1 MLVRKRDALGCVK
14 KNFWGVAVFCLCLRL
29 TTGFVQGETFKR
41 DIVIYGGTSAAIS
54 AAVQVKKMG
63 KSVVVVS
70 PDTHLGGL
78 SSSGLGWTDSGR
90 KEAIGGIARD
100 FYHRVWRHYQSV
112 ESWKW
117 QDMEKYGN
125 RGQGTPAIDGDRRTM
140 WIFEPHVAEQIFESW
155 VKENQL
161 EVFRDQWLD
170 RENGVE
176 MEEERIKSITT
187 LSGDRF
193 EGEMF
198 LDCTYE
204 GDLMA
209 SAGVSY
215 FVGRESNAK
224 YGETLS
230 GVQTRNARSH
240 QFKGKVDPFVV
251 AGDESSGLLARIS
264 QDPPGEEGSG
274 DTKMQAYNF
283 RLCLTQVPGNRL
295 PFPKPNGYDP
305 AQYELLLR
313 TLQMGAR
320 HVFGKFD
327 PIPNAKTDTNNNGPF
342 STDNIGMNY
351 RYPEASYEER
361 KKIIR
366 EHEEYQKGYFYFL
379 CNDPRVP
386 DDVRKKMSSWGLAL
400 DEFKDNG
407 HWPHQ
412 IYVREA
418 RRMVSGFVMTELHLR
433 KIKETP
439 ASIGMGSYNM
449 DSHNV
454 QRYVAKDESGKA
466 FVLNE
471 GDVQVNPGGPYQ
483 ISYGS
488 IVPKSDE
495 CQNLLVPVC
504 VSSSHIAFGSI
515 RMEPVFMILGQSAAT
530 AAVFSIED
538 EVAVQDVSYEKLSAR
553 LREDGQVLK
562 LEQSDRIARGHGID
576 PKTLTGIVIDGNQVK
591 FEGDWV
597 ESSSLRPFVGSSY
610 FHDENGG
617 KGVRSASFPFN
628 APNEGLHEIMVSFV
642 PFANRAGKVNYEIK
656 HEKGLV
662 KVTLDQRKKGDRELI
677 WHSLGSFLFH
687 KGKSYSVTV
696 SNEGTEGYVIADAV
710 QVIPLDR

>member
-1 MLVRKRDALGCVK
+1 MR
-14 KNFWGVAVFCLCLRL
+14 VASILLCLQVSI
-29 TTGFVQGETFKR
+29 GFVGGETFKR
-41 DIVIYGGTSAAIS
+41 DVVVYGGTSAAIS

-70 PDTHLGGL
+70 PDAHLGGL

-117 QDMEKYGN
+117 QDMEDYGN
-125 RGQGTPAIDGDRRTM
+125 RGQGAPSIDGDRRTM
-140 WIFEPHVAEQIFESW
+140 WIFEPKVAEEIFESW
-155 VKENQL
+155 VKENEI
-161 EVFRDQWLD
+161 EVLRGEWLD
-170 RENGVE
+170 REKGIE
-176 MEEERIKSITT
+176 KKAARLKSITT
-187 LSGDRF
+187 LSGNRF
-193 EGEMF
+193 EGEIF

-209 SAGVSY
+209 AAEIGY
-215 FVGRESNAK
+215 FVGRESNKAF
-224 YGETLS
+224 GETLN
-230 GVQTRNARSH
+230 GVQIKRARKH
-240 QFKGKVDPFVV
+240 QFSGRVDPFVV
-251 AGDESSGLLARIS
+251 EGDPSSGLLARIS
-264 QDPPGEEGSG
+264 NQGPGSEGEG
-274 DTKMQAYNF
+274 DLKMQAYNF
-283 RLCLTQVPGNRL
+283 RLCLTRVPENRL
-295 PFPKPNGYDP
+295 PFPKPETYD
-305 AQYELLLR
+305 ASQYELLLR
-313 TLQMGAR
+313 TLLMGSR

-327 PIPNAKTDTNNNGPF
+327 PIPNAKTDTNNHGPF

-351 RYPEASYEER
+351 GYPEASYEER

-386 DDVRKKMSSWGLAL
+386 EDVRKRMSEWGLAK
-400 DEFKDNG
+400 DEFADNG

-418 RRMVSGFVMTELHLR
+418 RRMVSDFVMTELHLR

-439 ASIGMGSYNM
+439 RSIGMGSYNM

-454 QRYVAKDESGKA
+454 QRYVARDENGKA
-466 FVLNE
+466 YVLNE
-471 GDVQVNPGGPYQ
+471 GDIQINPGGPYQ

-488 IVPKSDE
+488 IVPKSEE

-530 AAVFSIED
+530 AAVFAIED
-538 EVAVQDVSYEKLSAR
+538 EVSVQEVPYDKLASR
-553 LREDGQVLK
+553 LSEDGQVLE
-562 LEQSDRIARGHGID
+562 LVRSNRVTRGNGID
-576 PKTLTGIVIDGNQVK
+576 PDSLNGVVIDGKQVK
-591 FEGDWV
+591 FVGEWV

-617 KGVRSASFPFN
+617 KGMRSAQFPFL
-628 APNEGLHEIMVSFV
+628 APNDGLHEIMVAFV
-642 PFANRAGKVNYEIK
+642 PSANRAGKVRYEIK
-656 HEKGLV
+656 HDKGLV
-662 KVTLDQRKKGDRELI
+662 KVVLDQRKNGDREKI
-677 WHSLGSFLFH
+677 WHSLGSFVFQ
-687 KGKSYSVTV
+687 KDKPYSVSV
-696 SNEGTEGYVIADAV
+696 HNEGTEGYVIADAV

>member
-1 MLVRKRDALGCVK
+1 MR
-14 KNFWGVAVFCLCLRL
+14 VASILLCLQVSI
-29 TTGFVQGETFKR
+29 GFVGGETFKR
-41 DIVIYGGTSAAIS
+41 DVVVYGGTSAAIS

-70 PDTHLGGL
+70 PDAHLGGL

-117 QDMEKYGN
+117 QDMEDYGN
-125 RGQGTPAIDGDRRTM
+125 RGQGAPSIDGDRRTM
-140 WIFEPHVAEQIFESW
+140 WIFEPKVAEEIFESW
-155 VKENQL
+155 VKENEI
-161 EVFRDQWLD
+161 EVLRGEWLD
-170 RENGVE
+170 REKGIE
-176 MEEERIKSITT
+176 KKDARLKSITT
-187 LSGDRF
+187 LSGNRF
-193 EGEMF
+193 EGENF

-209 SAGVSY
+209 AAEIGY
-215 FVGRESNAK
+215 FVGRESNKAF
-224 YGETLS
+224 GETLN
-230 GVQTRNARSH
+230 GVQIKRARKH
-240 QFKGKVDPFVV
+240 QFSGRVDPFVV
-251 AGDESSGLLARIS
+251 EGDPSSGLLARIS
-264 QDPPGEEGSG
+264 NQGPGSEGEG
-274 DTKMQAYNF
+274 DLKMQAYNF
-283 RLCLTQVPGNRL
+283 RLCLTRVPENRL
-295 PFPKPNGYDP
+295 PFPKPETYD
-305 AQYELLLR
+305 ASQYELLLR
-313 TLQMGAR
+313 TLLMGSR

-327 PIPNAKTDTNNNGPF
+327 PIPNAKTDTNNHGPF

-351 RYPEASYEER
+351 GYPEASYEER

-386 DDVRKKMSSWGLAL
+386 EDVRKRMSEWGLAK
-400 DEFKDNG
+400 DEFADNG

-418 RRMVSGFVMTELHLR
+418 RRMVSDFVMTELHLR

-439 ASIGMGSYNM
+439 RSIGMGSYNM

-454 QRYVAKDESGKA
+454 QRYVARDENGKA
-466 FVLNE
+466 YVLNE
-471 GDVQVNPGGPYQ
+471 GDIQINPGGPYQ

-488 IVPKSDE
+488 IVPKSEE

-530 AAVFSIED
+530 AAVFAIED
-538 EVAVQDVSYEKLSAR
+538 EVSVQEVPYDKLASR
-553 LREDGQVLK
+553 LSEDGQVLE
-562 LEQSDRIARGHGID
+562 LVRSNRVTRGNGID
-576 PKTLTGIVIDGNQVK
+576 PDSLNGVVIDGKQVK
-591 FEGDWV
+591 FVGEWV

-617 KGVRSASFPFN
+617 KGMRSAQFPFL
-628 APNEGLHEIMVSFV
+628 APNDGLHEIMVAFV
-642 PFANRAGKVNYEIK
+642 PSANRAGKVRYEIK
-656 HEKGLV
+656 HDKGLV
-662 KVTLDQRKKGDRELI
+662 KVVLDQRKNGDREKI
-677 WHSLGSFLFH
+677 WHSLGSFVFQ
-687 KGKSYSVTV
+687 KDKPYSVSV
-696 SNEGTEGYVIADAV
+696 HNEGTEGYVIADAV

>member
-1 MLVRKRDALGCVK
+1 MGNLRKR
-14 KNFWGVAVFCLCLRL
+14 FMRVASILLCLQVSI
-29 TTGFVQGETFKR
+29 GFVGGETFKR
-41 DIVIYGGTSAAIS
+41 DVVVYGGTSAAIS

-70 PDTHLGGL
+70 PDAHLGGL

-117 QDMEKYGN
+117 QDMEDYGN
-125 RGQGTPAIDGDRRTM
+125 RGQGAPSIDGDRRTM
-140 WIFEPHVAEQIFESW
+140 WIFEPKVAEEIFESW
-155 VKENQL
+155 VKENEI
-161 EVFRDQWLD
+161 EVLRGEWLD
-170 RENGVE
+170 REKGIE
-176 MEEERIKSITT
+176 KKAARLKSITT
-187 LSGDRF
+187 LSGNRF
-193 EGEMF
+193 EGEIF

-209 SAGVSY
+209 AAEIGY
-215 FVGRESNAK
+215 FVGRESNKAF
-224 YGETLS
+224 GETLN
-230 GVQTRNARSH
+230 GVQIKRARKH
-240 QFKGKVDPFVV
+240 QFSGRVDPFVV
-251 AGDESSGLLARIS
+251 EGDPSSGLLARIS
-264 QDPPGEEGSG
+264 NQGPGSEGEG
-274 DTKMQAYNF
+274 DLKMQAYNF
-283 RLCLTQVPGNRL
+283 RLCLTRVPENRL
-295 PFPKPNGYDP
+295 PFPKPETYD
-305 AQYELLLR
+305 ASQYELLLR
-313 TLQMGAR
+313 TLLMGSR

-327 PIPNAKTDTNNNGPF
+327 PIPNAKTDTNNHGPF

-351 RYPEASYEER
+351 GYPEASYEER

-386 DDVRKKMSSWGLAL
+386 EDVRKRMSEWGLAK
-400 DEFKDNG
+400 DEFADNG

-418 RRMVSGFVMTELHLR
+418 RRMVSDFVMTELHLR

-439 ASIGMGSYNM
+439 RSIGMGSYNM

-454 QRYVAKDESGKA
+454 QRYVARDENGKA
-466 FVLNE
+466 YVLNE
-471 GDVQVNPGGPYQ
+471 GDIQINPGGPYQ

-488 IVPKSDE
+488 IVPKSEE

-530 AAVFSIED
+530 AAVFAIED
-538 EVAVQDVSYEKLSAR
+538 EVSVQEVPYDKLASR
-553 LREDGQVLK
+553 LSEDGQVLE
-562 LEQSDRIARGHGID
+562 LVRSNRVTRGNGID
-576 PKTLTGIVIDGNQVK
+576 PDSLNGVVIDGKQVK
-591 FEGDWV
+591 FVGEWV

-617 KGVRSASFPFN
+617 KGMRSAQFPFH
-628 APNEGLHEIMVSFV
+628 APNDGLHEIMVAFV
-642 PFANRAGKVNYEIK
+642 PSANRAGKVRYEIK
-656 HEKGLV
+656 HDKGLV
-662 KVTLDQRKKGDRELI
+662 KVVLDQRKNGDREKI
-677 WHSLGSFLFH
+677 WHSLGSFVFQ
-687 KGKSYSVTV
+687 KDKPYSVSV
-696 SNEGTEGYVIADAV
+696 HNEGTEGYVIADAV

>member
-1 MLVRKRDALGCVK
+1 
-14 KNFWGVAVFCLCLRL
+14 
-29 TTGFVQGETFKR
+29 
-41 DIVIYGGTSAAIS
+41 
-54 AAVQVKKMG
+54 
-63 KSVVVVS
+63 
-70 PDTHLGGL
+70 
-78 SSSGLGWTDSGR
+78 
-90 KEAIGGIARD
+90 
-100 FYHRVWRHYQSV
+100 
-112 ESWKW
+112 
-117 QDMEKYGN
+117 
-125 RGQGTPAIDGDRRTM
+125 
-140 WIFEPHVAEQIFESW
+140 
-155 VKENQL
+155 
-161 EVFRDQWLD
+161 
-170 RENGVE
+170 
-176 MEEERIKSITT
+176 
-187 LSGDRF
+187 
-193 EGEMF
+193 
-198 LDCTYE
+198 
-204 GDLMA
+204 
-209 SAGVSY
+209 
-215 FVGRESNAK
+215 
-224 YGETLS
+224 
-230 GVQTRNARSH
+230 
-240 QFKGKVDPFVV
+240 
-251 AGDESSGLLARIS
+251 
-264 QDPPGEEGSG
+264 
-274 DTKMQAYNF
+274 
-283 RLCLTQVPGNRL
+283 
-295 PFPKPNGYDP
+295 
-305 AQYELLLR
+305 
-313 TLQMGAR
+313 
-320 HVFGKFD
+320 
-327 PIPNAKTDTNNNGPF
+327 
-342 STDNIGMNY
+342 
-351 RYPEASYEER
+351 
-361 KKIIR
+361 
-366 EHEEYQKGYFYFL
+366 
-379 CNDPRVP
+379 
-386 DDVRKKMSSWGLAL
+386 
-400 DEFKDNG
+400 
-407 HWPHQ
+407 
-412 IYVREA
+412 
-418 RRMVSGFVMTELHLR
+418 MVSAFVMTELHLR

-538 EVAVQDVSYEKLSAR
+538 EVAVQDVSYEKLSSR
-553 LREDGQVLK
+553 LREDGQILK

>member
-1 MLVRKRDALGCVK
+1 MVVLLCLQVAFQPVLGETYKRDV
-14 KNFWGVAVFCLCLRL
+14 VV
-29 TTGFVQGETFKR
+29 
-41 DIVIYGGTSAAIS
+41 YGGTSAAIS

-70 PDTHLGGL
+70 PDARLGGL

-117 QDMEKYGN
+117 QDMEDYGN

-155 VKENQL
+155 VKEYEV
-161 EVFRDQWLD
+161 EVFRNEWLD
-170 RENGVE
+170 REKGVE
-176 MEEERIKSITT
+176 KGDGRIQSVTT
-187 LSGDRF
+187 LSGNRF
-193 EGEMF
+193 EGEVF

-204 GDLMA
+204 GDLMEA
-209 SAGVSY
+209 AGVSY
-215 FVGRESNAK
+215 FVGREPNAL

-230 GVQTRNARSH
+230 GVQAKRATKH
-240 QFKGKVDPFVV
+240 QFQGKVDPFVIK
-251 AGDESSGLLARIS
+251 GDPSSGLIARIS
-264 QDPPGEEGSG
+264 AEGAGAEGSG
-274 DTKMQAYNF
+274 DAKMQAYNF
-283 RLCLTQVPGNRL
+283 RLCLTQVPDNRI
-295 PFPKPNGYDP
+295 PFPKPENYDP
-305 AQYELLLR
+305 VQYELLLR
-313 TLQMGAR
+313 TLEMGSR

-327 PIPNAKTDTNNNGPF
+327 PIPNAKTDTNNHGPF

-361 KKIIR
+361 KKIIL

-386 DDVRKKMSSWGLAL
+386 EDVSKKMSSWGLAK
-400 DEFKDNG
+400 DEFVDSG

-418 RRMVSGFVMTELHLR
+418 RRMVSDFVMTELHLR
-433 KIKETP
+433 QKKVTP
-439 ASIGMGSYNM
+439 NPIGMGSYNM

-454 QRYVAKDESGKA
+454 QRYVARDESGMA
-466 FVLNE
+466 YVLNE

-488 IVPKSDE
+488 IVPKSED
-495 CQNLLVPVC
+495 CLNLLVPVC

-530 AAVFSIED
+530 AAVLAIED
-538 EVAVQDVSYEKLSAR
+538 QAPVQEVAYAKLAAR
-553 LREDGQVLK
+553 LTADGQVLK
-562 LEQSDRIARGHGID
+562 LVRSNRVSRGRGID
-576 PKTLTGIVIDGNQVK
+576 PKSLSGVVIDGKQVR
-591 FEGDWV
+591 FAGEWV

-617 KGVRSASFPFN
+617 KGMRSATFPFL
-628 APNEGLHEIMVSFV
+628 APNDGLHEIMVSFV
-642 PFANRAGKVNYEIK
+642 PSGNRAGKVRYEVK
-656 HEKGLV
+656 HDKGLV
-662 KVTLDQRKKGDRELI
+662 KIMVDQRRKGERDMI
-677 WHSLGSFLFH
+677 WHSLGSFVFR
-687 KGKSYSVTV
+687 KGEPYTV
-696 SNEGTEGYVIADAV
+696 AVHNEGTEGYVIADAV